1 MSGHELVTTFALST
15 LMALLCVIIHGI
27 GLFSLNRAL
36 RTEANEERMR
46 RITALSLRGGVFTLG
61 IVVALFA
68 LHGIEIWVFAL
79 FYLVSGAAANLH
91 DALFFSTI
99 SYSTVGYSDHMIAED
114 WRLVGAFESILGL
127 LLIGWSTSFLFRML
141 GRIDAH

>member
-1 MSGHELVTTFALST
+1 MSGQELVTTFALST

-46 RITALSLRGGVFTLG
+46 RITALSLRGGLFTL
-61 IVVALFA
+61 
-68 LHGIEIWVFAL
+68 GIEIWVFAL

-99 SYSTVGYSDHMIAED
+99 SYSTVGYSDHMIAQD